1 MDRWIVDFLGD
12 DPALGLRRLP
22 GMAAHEVDAR
32 DNGAAVVRHHLANLA
47 ALAFVAPGGDDDAVA
62 LPDLG
67 GHQST
72 SGASE
77 MIFT

>member
-1 MDRWIVDFLGD
+1 MDRRFLAD
-12 DPALGLRRLP
+12 DPAFGLRRLAR
-22 GMAAHEVDAR
+22 MATHEIDAR
-32 DNGAAVVRHHLANLA
+32 DNRAAVLRHHLANLA
-47 ALAFVAPGGDDDAVA
+47 ALALVAPGGDDHPVA
-62 LPDLG
+62 LLDLS

>member
-1 MDRWIVDFLGD
+1 MDRRFLGD
-12 DPALGLRRLP
+12 DPALGLRRLARV
-22 GMAAHEVDAR
+22 AAHEIDAR
-32 DNGAAVVRHHLANLA
+32 DNRAAVRRHHLANLA
-47 ALAFVAPGGDDDAVA
+47 PLALVAPGGDDHPVA